1 MTTTDAFT
9 HVESALI
16 GLAAALRTG
25 SPEAVLAAEA
35 PLELAVRRLND
46 LVRGDRLDPISV
58 WQGTQAIRQ
67 ALGAVRLMG
76 AASAALEAIV
86 CHPATYGAPSRP
98 PYAEAASST
107 RAQRV

>member
-35 PLELAVRRLND
+35 PLELAVRRMVD
-46 LVRGDRLDPISV
+46 LVRRDRLDPICV

-67 ALGAVRLMG
+67 ALGTVRLMG
-76 AASAALEAIV
+76 AASAALEALV
-86 CHPATYGAPSRP
+86 CHPATYTSPGRLPHTEP
-98 PYAEAASST
+98 ASST
-107 RAQRV
+107 QAQRV